1 MTIAYL
7 HKGGLYNRLSRYD
20 EALQC
25 YERALQTQE
34 KKAPGEKAAA

>member
-1 MTIAYL
+1 L
-7 HKGGLYNRLSRYD
+7 LNRLARYE

-34 KKAPGEKAAA
+34 KKAADGGA